1 MFCFC
6 LIYAIGGSIMPSR
19 EFRFVLFLQN
29 GGYLLMNSEEDK
41 IALDV
46 LYYQEKIIETV
57 TNCTDLRVLQYL
69 EKFNRL
75 WIEKHKKIKE

>member
-1 MFCFC
+1 
-6 LIYAIGGSIMPSR
+6 
-19 EFRFVLFLQN
+19 
-29 GGYLLMNSEEDK
+29 MNCEEDK

-46 LYYQEKIIETV
+46 LYYQEKIIEAV

-75 WIEKHKKIKE
+75 WIEKHTKIKE